1 MVTLVLTC
9 RIALST
15 MDPREAGQELN
26 NPVPVTINVPLFL
39 DFDGNIGS
47 AAGGTR
53 WTLQTKPVVPLALS
67 DDWELAAR
75 TIAKLEAQTAVTAPD
90 QGQTGFADLSQ
101 GLYFAPRGLFFG
113 WLMFAMG
120 ATVSLPT
127 ATSTAYGNRR
137 VSAGPSVLLR
147 LKPHH
152 FSLALLTGWIG
163 SIGDAGGPLEQVSQV
178 SFEGSISY
186 TTVAAWNLELNTTTT
201 YDVLKHDW
209 VAPFNLVLSK
219 VLPFGDGNVS
229 VGAGV
234 RVYLFPDKSSPQYG
248 ARLAAT
254 WVIPET

>member
-9 RIALST
+9 RIALSA
-15 MDPREAGQELN
+15 MDPREAGEELN
-26 NPVPVTINVPLFL
+26 NPVPVTINVPLQL

-47 AAGGTR
+47 AASGTR

-67 DDWELAAR
+67 EDWELAAR
-75 TIAKLEAQTAVTAPD
+75 TIAKLQAQTAVTAPD
-90 QGQTGFADLSQ
+90 QGQAGFADLTQ
-101 GLYFAPRGLFFG
+101 GLYFAPRHLFLG
-113 WLMFAMG
+113 WLMLAMG
-120 ATVSLPT
+120 ATTSLPT
-127 ATSTAYGNRR
+127 ATNTAFGNRR
-137 VSAGPSVLLR
+137 VSAGPSFLVR

-152 FSLALLTGWIG
+152 FSVALLTGWIG
-163 SIGDAGGPLEQVSQV
+163 SIGDTGGPLEQVSQL

-186 TTVAAWNLELNTTTT
+186 TTTSAWNLDLNTTTT
-201 YDVLKHDW
+201 DDLLKHQW

-219 VLPFGDGNVS
+219 VLPFGDGHVS

-234 RVYLFPDKSSPQYG
+234 RLYLDPNTSSPQYG